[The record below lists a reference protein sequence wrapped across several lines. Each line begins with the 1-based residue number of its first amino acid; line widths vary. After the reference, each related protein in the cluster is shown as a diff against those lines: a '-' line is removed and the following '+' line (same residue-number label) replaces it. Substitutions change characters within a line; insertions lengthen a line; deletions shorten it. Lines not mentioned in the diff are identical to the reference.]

1 MGMRCSN
8 PCNMAPSGTAT
19 LRTHSPPVGATNERT
34 AAMAVI
40 TNMVSTTSIT
50 LCRTTLFAAIAVCLR
65 LPRADP
71 ALGKITKNAAMSGIY
86 C

>member
-1 MGMRCSN
+1 M
-8 PCNMAPSGTAT
+8 
-19 LRTHSPPVGATNERT
+19 NERM
-34 AAMAVI
+34 AAIATI

-65 LPRADP
+65 LPGRGP
-71 ALGKITKNAAMSGIY
+71 THGKITKNAAMSGIY